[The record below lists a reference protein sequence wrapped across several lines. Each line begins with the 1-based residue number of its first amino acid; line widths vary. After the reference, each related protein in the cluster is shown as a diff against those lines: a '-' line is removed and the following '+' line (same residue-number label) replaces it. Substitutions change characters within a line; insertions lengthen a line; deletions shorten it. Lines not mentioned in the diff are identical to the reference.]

1 MEKLGLAAKLGVKR
15 VFRQAI
21 FGGNYALLDKELDPL
36 PVGFTIFFHKLI
48 STQKYFYFLIFNSRT
63 IGLHYYSSA

>member
-21 FGGNYALLDKELDPL
+21 FGGNYALLDKKLDPL
-36 PVGFTIFFHKLI
+36 PVRYKIPILRFTLLKFSILRI
-48 STQKYFYFLIFNSRT
+48 T
-63 IGLHYYSSA
+63 G